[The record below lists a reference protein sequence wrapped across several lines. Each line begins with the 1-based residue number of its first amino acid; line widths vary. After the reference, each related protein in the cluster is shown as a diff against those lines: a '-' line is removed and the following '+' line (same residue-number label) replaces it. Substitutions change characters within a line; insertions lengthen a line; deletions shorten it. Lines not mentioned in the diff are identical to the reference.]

1 MSTSNDNL
9 LMQLG
14 RAHIEIEELRDRV
27 KSLEET
33 ERNRDNWIRLMKDRL
48 GYSQNV
54 SFDTVIEDLIAGRHL
69 DDDTLKNILENRV

>member
-33 ERNRDNWIRLMKDRL
+33 ERRRDHWIREMKLRL

-54 SFDTVIEDLIAGRHL
+54 SFDVVIEDLIAGRHL
-69 DDDTLKNILENRV
+69 DKENVE